1 MSLNLVAHEWNSN
14 SGMSSLFSEPPATLY
29 LSLSLSI
36 SLSLSLSLSSGATLL
51 HLPLIASLSQ
61 LRLRPINI
69 AARGQTPGDQ
79 GGRGPSDHH
88 HKLGKNEGKKNP

>member
-14 SGMSSLFSEPPATLY
+14 SGMSSLFSEPSATLY

-36 SLSLSLSLSSGATLL
+36 SLSLSLSLFRATLL
-51 HLPLIASLSQ
+51 HLPLIMSLSQ

-88 HKLGKNEGKKNP
+88 HKLGKNEEKKNP